1 MDNPKQLRDLAE
13 EIGDTWETLKTRQ
26 LQFKHQQETA
36 LTFRDG
42 LSNFSALMESRAS
55 TRLGDN
61 VKLLTYIS
69 IFYLPLTFCAALR
82 AIPNITDS
90 STKNPF
96 MTNAVIVGCV
106 TQLYEPYSS
115 SVIDRMVAKHSS
127 DGTGGRRKATETK
140 WEKRAKRFQ
149 SSFGPKRSDGE
160 PSEWWIPVY
169 VLRCPTCY
177 SSSIPGA
184 LLTLSCLS
192 SYSVRLVLEWRFFSF
207 YKVIPVDTSV
217 SQVDFR
223 FSKKVVPAD
232 TSISW
237 MSA

>member
-1 MDNPKQLRDLAE
+1 MDNLNQLRDLAE

-36 LTFRDG
+36 LTLRDG
-42 LSNFSALMESRAS
+42 SRAS

-106 TQLYEPYSS
+106 TYILVFNLGNIANHCRQLYEPYSS

-160 PSEWWIPVY
+160 PSEWWIPVGY
-169 VLRCPTCY
+169 VSF
-177 SSSIPGA
+177 SSG
-184 LLTLSCLS
+184 
-192 SYSVRLVLEWRFFSF
+192 FSF
-207 YKVIPVDTSV
+207 L
-217 SQVDFR
+217 
-223 FSKKVVPAD
+223 
-232 TSISW
+232 
-237 MSA
+237 